1 MSVRNFDEV
10 PARQRTHYGNFVSQ
24 GQYTDL
30 KTGRKVDLTVYTCRS
45 YMYID
50 MNRLER
56 EIHAQHG
63 RPPVNERDPII
74 PSDDGKCWKRD
85 ANGKV
90 HVIRVPKTKAPEH
103 VAQIRGTNHS
113 RGTRGKKH

>member
-1 MSVRNFDEV
+1 MRNFDEV
-10 PARQRTHYGNFVSQ
+10 STRPRTHYGNIIYD
-24 GQYTDL
+24 GQYTDRD
-30 KTGRKVDLTVYTCRS
+30 GRICNVMRLSQTS
-45 YMYID
+45 YMYIN

-85 ANGKV
+85 ENGKV
-90 HVIRVPKTKAPEH
+90 HVIRVPKTKAPGH

>member
-1 MSVRNFDEV
+1 MKNFDTV
-10 PARQRTHYGNFVSQ
+10 PARPVAHYGNIVYDGQYMDRDGRVCNVMHVSQ
-24 GQYTDL
+24 T
-30 KTGRKVDLTVYTCRS
+30 S
-45 YMYID
+45 YMYIN

-74 PSDDGKCWKRD
+74 SSDDGKCWKRD
-85 ANGKV
+85 ENGKV
-90 HVIRVPKTKAPEH
+90 HVIRVPKNKAHDAH
-103 VAQIRGTNHS
+103 VAQIRSNNNS

>member
-1 MSVRNFDEV
+1 MKNFDTV
-10 PARQRTHYGNFVSQ
+10 PARPVAHYGNIVYD
-24 GQYTDL
+24 GQYID
-30 KTGRKVDLTVYTCRS
+30 KDGHVRNIMHVALTSR
-45 YMYID
+45 MYID

-63 RPPVNERDPII
+63 RPPVNEREPIT

-90 HVIRVPKTKAPEH
+90 HVIRVPKAKEQPAH
-103 VAQIRGTNHS
+103 VAQIRATNNS

>member
-1 MSVRNFDEV
+1 MKNFVSVPSR
-10 PARQRTHYGNFVSQ
+10 PTTHYGHIVYD
-24 GQYTDL
+24 GQYTDRD
-30 KTGRKVDLTVYTCRS
+30 GRVCNVIRLSQRS
-45 YMYID
+45 YMYIN

-85 ANGKV
+85 ENGKV
-90 HVIRVPKTKAPEH
+90 HVIRVPKTKAPAH

-113 RGTRGKKH
+113 RGTRGKRH